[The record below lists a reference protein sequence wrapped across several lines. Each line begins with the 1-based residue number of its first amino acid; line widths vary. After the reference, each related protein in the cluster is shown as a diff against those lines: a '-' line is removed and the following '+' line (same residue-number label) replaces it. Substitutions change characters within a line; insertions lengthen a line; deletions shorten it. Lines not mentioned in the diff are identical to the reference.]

1 MKPPRDVSGMPYD
14 FNAIPMW
21 LYPDVWDET
30 KQVRLR
36 GLWFVLLYSISFL
49 AFFSVFMLI
58 GALIFSRPIWS
69 MLWFALIISVPIG
82 GISGLASWWDFTRL
96 HKKLLLE
103 EAQKK
108 SEAQSQEPSAE

>member
-1 MKPPRDVSGMPYD
+1 MKPDADVTGMP
-14 FNAIPMW
+14 FNFDAIPMW

-36 GLWFVLLYSISFL
+36 GLWFVLLYALSYL
-49 AFFSVFMLI
+49 VFFSTLMII

-69 MLWFALIISVPIG
+69 MLWFSLISVSAG
-82 GISGLASWWDFTRL
+82 SLMGLASWWDFTRRR
-96 HKKLLLE
+96 KKLLLE

-108 SEAQSQEPSAE
+108 LEEQSPEPSTE